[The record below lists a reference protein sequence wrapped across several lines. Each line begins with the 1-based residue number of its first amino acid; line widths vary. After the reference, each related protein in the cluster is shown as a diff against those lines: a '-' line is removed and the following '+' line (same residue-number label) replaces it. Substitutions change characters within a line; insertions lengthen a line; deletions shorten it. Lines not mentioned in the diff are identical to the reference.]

1 MQPLAVA
8 WRTAAPRSERK
19 IKDVMLWRCWGKR
32 KGSQQNL
39 FTKFLWVEVAVKN
52 MEKITRSFRDIWH
65 SPPGSRENASVSEQL
80 VCDTNLTLS
89 TTHAAWYSCR
99 ANDAHKLVGDRV
111 IQVPD
116 LRKRLEMRF
125 WGNPPR
131 KAKKKNMKTV
141 SHSLQDPQQNM
152 YVSALRGTLPVCY
165 KSCCTAGSL
174 SKKKKSCLQMFCL
187 STCRNNFSKQKA
199 TTKRP
204 RAKKTLR
211 NVPNF
216 RKMIKFSKGAREFLG
231 VLCWKVTQKGEKSL
245 TPKLLLSGAAV
256 HTLSWKN
263 LMTLQPQHPI
273 SWIPAGNHSCSW
285 LVNRDAY

>member
-1 MQPLAVA
+1 MAKPDTAQAASINQTRILPLRFGTGWSFQVQLSPDMQPLAVA

-52 MEKITRSFRDIWH
+52 MEKITRSLRDIWH
-65 SPPGSRENASVSEQL
+65 SPPDSQENASVSEQL

-125 WGNPPR
+125 WGNLLLFLGLLSILHPEKISGPF
-131 KAKKKNMKTV
+131 NLNIP
-141 SHSLQDPQQNM
+141 SHEYCLVMLGQQGCLLNN
-152 YVSALRGTLPVCY
+152 Y
-165 KSCCTAGSL
+165 CCS
-174 SKKKKSCLQMFCL
+174 
-187 STCRNNFSKQKA
+187 FSD
-199 TTKRP
+199 RSIE
-204 RAKKTLR
+204 
-211 NVPNF
+211 V
-216 RKMIKFSKGAREFLG
+216 FLG
-231 VLCWKVTQKGEKSL
+231 VTVSFTS
-245 TPKLLLSGAAV
+245 A
-256 HTLSWKN
+256 SWG
-263 LMTLQPQHPI
+263 MG
-273 SWIPAGNHSCSW
+273 W
-285 LVNRDAY
+285 